1 MHLANFITNFIKRY
15 YEYIIL
21 LCTAIII
28 RQIIYA
34 KKYYVPLTP
43 VALHCANDSLPV
55 QTVRELFLNVDNK
68 SNTIYVERVTTPE
81 LIAKGLMFRKEPL
94 AQNHGMLF
102 DKGDWSSSGFWM
114 KNTYIPLDILFLDDT
129 FTVIDILYDMKPLD
143 TTSRNIN
150 KPWRYAIEINA
161 GAMRHIIPGSHV
173 DVIG

>member
-21 LCTAIII
+21 LGIAIII
-28 RQIIYA
+28 RQLIYQHGIRHD
-34 KKYYVPLTP
+34 KQVIDP
-43 VALHCANDSLPV
+43 
-55 QTVRELFLNVDNK
+55 FLDVENK
-68 SNTIYVERVTTPE
+68 SNTIYVDRVTTPE
-81 LIAKGLMFRKEPL
+81 LIAKGLMFRKGPL
-94 AQNHGMLF
+94 AQNQGMLF
-102 DKGDWSSSGFWM
+102 DKGTWSSSGFWM

-161 GAMRHIIPGSHV
+161 GTMRHIIPGSHV
-173 DVIG
+173 DVIDT